1 MQQFLSKLREMFTIE
16 SPVNLKEIFQ
26 TSWNELCEQYG
37 ITDVPLIFTTREK
50 FVEDEARRLASLNI
64 NTAATGNVVGLGN
77 YAKPSMI
84 TGSNIGFKNG
94 HVEVT
99 ILGVFLFEDN
109 IFPKFYEP
117 KLNHDKLEGVE
128 AIMKHEMGHV
138 LSFRSKFDG
147 LSIADYDDLKAWI
160 AKENNRIHELW
171 DEDPSNR
178 TMESYYQMP
187 LERWAND
194 ASGITDEELIK
205 AKMALNK

>member
-1 MQQFLSKLREMFTIE
+1 MQFLSKLREIIE
-16 SPVNLKEIFQ
+16 SHQPINLKDIFQ
-26 TSWNELCEQYG
+26 NSWKELCEQYDV
-37 ITDVPLIFTTREK
+37 TDVPLIFTTRENFIK
-50 FVEDEARRLASLNI
+50 DEASLLASLNI

-94 HVEVT
+94 HVKVT
-99 ILGVFLFEDN
+99 ILGVFLFEDS
-109 IFPKFYEP
+109 IFPKFYEQ
-117 KLNHDKLEGVE
+117 KLNSEKLKGVE
-128 AIMKHEMGHV
+128 AIMKHELGHV
-138 LSFRSKFDG
+138 LSFRSKFEG

-160 AKENNRIHELW
+160 SKENSRIHELW

-194 ASGITDEELIK
+194 AVGITDEELVK

>member
-1 MQQFLSKLREMFTIE
+1 MQFLSKLREIFTIE
-16 SPVNLKEIFQ
+16 SQVNLKDVFQ
-26 TSWNELCEQYG
+26 NSWKELCEQYS
-37 ITDVPLIFTTREK
+37 ITDVPLIFTTREN

-94 HVEVT
+94 HVKVT

-109 IFPKFYEP
+109 IFPKFYES
-117 KLNHDKLEGVE
+117 KLNCDKLKGVE
-128 AIMKHEMGHV
+128 AIMKHEMGHI
-138 LSFRSKFDG
+138 LSFKSKFDG

-160 AKENNRIHELW
+160 AKENSRIHELW

-178 TMESYYQMP
+178 TMKSYYQMP

-194 ASGITDEELIK
+194 AAGITDEELVK
-205 AKMALNK
+205 AKISLNK

>member
-1 MQQFLSKLREMFTIE
+1 MFLSKLREMFTIE
-16 SPVNLKEIFQ
+16 SQVNLKEIFQ
-26 TSWNELCEQYG
+26 HSWNELCEQYG
-37 ITDVPLIFTTREK
+37 ITDVPLIFTTREN

-94 HVEVT
+94 HVKVT

-109 IFPKFYEP
+109 IFSKFYEQ
-117 KLNHDKLEGVE
+117 KLNSEKLKGVE
-128 AIMKHEMGHV
+128 AIMKHELGHV

-147 LSIADYDDLKAWI
+147 LSVADYDDLKAWI
-160 AKENNRIHELW
+160 TKENNRIHELW
-171 DEDPSNR
+171 DEDPSNL
-178 TMESYYQMP
+178 ESYYQMP

-194 ASGITDEELIK
+194 AAGITDEELVK
-205 AKMALNK
+205 AKIALNK

>member
-1 MQQFLSKLREMFTIE
+1 MQFLSKLREIIE
-16 SPVNLKEIFQ
+16 SHQIVNLKDIFQ
-26 TSWNELCEQYG
+26 NSWNELCKQYN
-37 ITDVPLIFTTREK
+37 ITDVPLIFTTREN

-94 HVEVT
+94 HVKVT
-99 ILGVFLFEDN
+99 ILGVFLFEDSV
-109 IFPKFYEP
+109 FPKFYEQ

-128 AIMKHEMGHV
+128 AIMKHELGHV

-160 AKENNRIHELW
+160 SKENSRIHELW

-194 ASGITDEELIK
+194 AAGITDEELVK